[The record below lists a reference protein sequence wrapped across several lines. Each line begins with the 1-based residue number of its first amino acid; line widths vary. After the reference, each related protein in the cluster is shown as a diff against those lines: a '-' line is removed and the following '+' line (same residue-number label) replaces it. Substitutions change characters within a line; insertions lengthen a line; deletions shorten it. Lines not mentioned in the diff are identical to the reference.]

1 MKDPLIISLDGM
13 GGDGAPDIVVK
24 GAALASER
32 LPTAAFL
39 LYGDEAKLAP
49 LVQAEPALRGRV
61 DIRHTDQVIGSSDKP
76 SHALR
81 KGKKSSM
88 RLAIDAVRD
97 GEAHCVV
104 SAGNTGALMAM
115 SMFSLRTLDGID
127 RPAISSIFPSM
138 KGTTCMLDL
147 GANVE
152 CDSDNLVQF
161 AVMGEVFVRTVLDK
175 QRPTVGLLNVGVEE
189 LKGRDE
195 VKQAAAKLREL
206 DLPIDFKGFV
216 EGDDIGKGTVDVIV
230 TDGFTGN
237 VALKTIEGT
246 SKVITTF
253 LKDAFSTNWL
263 TKACYLFALRPLN
276 ILRRRVDPRL
286 YNGAVFLGLNG
297 IAVKS
302 HGGTDGFGFS
312 HAIGVAANMAKNDFI
327 NRMRDDIESLSMDA
341 NPNNNEKG
349 GN

>member
-1 MKDPLIISLDGM
+1 M
-13 GGDGAPDIVVK
+13 GGDGAPEIVVK
-24 GAALASER
+24 GAAIASTR
-32 LPTAAFL
+32 LPEAAFL
-39 LYGDEAKLAP
+39 LFGDEATLTP
-49 LVQAEPALRGRV
+49 LVQAESALRGRV
-61 DIRHTDQVIGSSDKP
+61 EIRHTDVVIGSSDKP
-76 SHALR
+76 SVALR

-104 SAGNTGALMAM
+104 SAGNTGALMVM
-115 SMFSLRTLDGID
+115 SVFSLRTLDGID
-127 RPAISSIFPSM
+127 RPAIASIFPSM
-138 KGTTCMLDL
+138 HGTTCMLDL

-161 AVMGEVFVRTVLDK
+161 AVMGEVFVRTVLNK
-175 QRPTVGLLNVGVEE
+175 KCPTVGLLNVGVEE

-195 VKQAAAKLREL
+195 VKQAAAKLRDL

-230 TDGFTGN
+230 TDGYTGN
-237 VALKTIEGT
+237 IALKTMEGT
-246 SKVITTF
+246 AKLITSF
-253 LKDAFSTNWL
+253 LKDSFTANLF
-263 TKACYLFALRPLN
+263 TKLSYFIAMHPLN
-276 ILRRRVDPRL
+276 MLRRRVDPRL

-312 HAIGVAANMAKNDFI
+312 HAIGVAADMAKNDFI
-327 NRMRDDIESLSMDA
+327 NRMRDDIESLSIDTH
-341 NPNNNEKG
+341 NSNNEKVVTT
-349 GN
+349 

>member
-1 MKDPLIISLDGM
+1 M
-13 GGDGAPDIVVK
+13 GGDGAPEIVVK
-24 GAALASER
+24 GAALASMK
-32 LPTAAFL
+32 LPGAAFL
-39 LYGDEAKLAP
+39 LFGDEAKLTP
-49 LVQAEPALRGRV
+49 LVDAEPALRGRV
-61 DIRHTDQVIGSSDKP
+61 NIRHTDVVISSSDKP
-76 SHALR
+76 SVALR

-97 GEAHCVV
+97 GDAHCVV

-138 KGTTCMLDL
+138 HGTTCMLDL
-147 GANVE
+147 GANVD

-161 AVMGEVFVRTVLDK
+161 AVMGEVFVRTVLNIK
-175 QRPTVGLLNVGVEE
+175 RPTIGLLNVGVEE

-206 DLPIDFKGFV
+206 DLPIDFIGFI
-216 EGDDIGKGTVDVIV
+216 EGDDIGKGTVDVVV

-246 SKVITTF
+246 SKLITAF
-253 LKDAFSTNWL
+253 LKDAFTANL
-263 TKACYLFALRPLN
+263 FTRMCYLFAMRPLN
-276 ILRRRVDPRL
+276 MLRRRVDPRL

-312 HAIGVAANMAKNDFI
+312 HAIGVAADMAKNDFI
-327 NRMRDDIESLSMDA
+327 NRMRDDIESLNMDTQNSNSQKA
-341 NPNNNEKG
+341 VTS
-349 GN
+349 